1 MVATLNDHLDYF
13 GTTVS
18 IALNPLHRL
27 GKGGQVVLTRPV
39 ASDPRVAALL
49 EERKLIPSVSRP
61 SRRFVDRFVHRIEPG
76 TPG

>member
-18 IALNPLHRL
+18 IASGLPRL
-27 GKGGQVVLTRPV
+27 ARGGSVVLTRPV

-49 EERKLIPSVSRP
+49 DERKLVPSVLE
-61 SRRFVDRFVHRIEPG
+61 VQIEGLADRFVHLIEPG
-76 TPG
+76 KLG